1 MIRAAKP
8 AEKPA
13 APVAV
18 FFRVD
23 AATHRWLTRLAR
35 AAGDFDADACARG
48 LIERIAAEDMAAE
61 GVGPEGA
68 APQEDQR

>member
-1 MIRAAKP
+1 MTRAAKP
-8 AEKPA
+8 AQKLD

-35 AAGDFDADACARG
+35 AAGDFNADACARG
-48 LIERIAAEDMAAE
+48 LIERIAAEDMAAH
-61 GVGPEGA
+61 GAAAEGA

>member
-1 MIRAAKP
+1 MTGAAKP
-8 AEKPA
+8 AAKPA

-61 GVGPEGA
+61 DMA
-68 APQEDQR
+68 AEAPPQEDQR

>member
-1 MIRAAKP
+1 MTRTAKP
-8 AEKPA
+8 APEPA

>member
-8 AEKPA
+8 AQKLD

-35 AAGDFDADACARG
+35 AG
-48 LIERIAAEDMAAE
+48 
-61 GVGPEGA
+61 
-68 APQEDQR
+68 

>member
-61 GVGPEGA
+61 AP
-68 APQEDQR
+68 PQEDQR

>member
-1 MIRAAKP
+1 MTRPAP
-8 AEKPA
+8 RAEKPA

-35 AAGDFDADACARG
+35 AG
-48 LIERIAAEDMAAE
+48 
-61 GVGPEGA
+61 
-68 APQEDQR
+68 

>member
-1 MIRAAKP
+1 MTGAAKP
-8 AEKPA
+8 AAKPA

-61 GVGPEGA
+61 DMA
-68 APQEDQR
+68 AEAPPQEDRR

>member
-1 MIRAAKP
+1 MTRPAP
-8 AEKPA
+8 RAEKPA

-61 GVGPEGA
+61 AP
-68 APQEDQR
+68 PQEDQR

>member
-1 MIRAAKP
+1 MTRAAKP
-8 AEKPA
+8 APEPA

-35 AAGDFDADACARG
+35 AG
-48 LIERIAAEDMAAE
+48 
-61 GVGPEGA
+61 
-68 APQEDQR
+68 

>member
-1 MIRAAKP
+1 MTRAAKP
-8 AEKPA
+8 APEPA

-61 GVGPEGA
+61 DMA
-68 APQEDQR
+68 AEAPPQEDQR